1 MANLD
6 KEPQIEYVCYELV
19 GRKGISYVHNV
30 VNVMYDGSHG
40 VCILQDANEQPVVM
54 IPLSRLL
61 ELRIKYKD

>member
-19 GRKGISYVHNV
+19 GRKGVSYIRDVANV
-30 VNVMYDGSHG
+30 IYNQYYVS
-40 VCILQDANEQPVVM
+40 IQDMDEMPVA
-54 IPLSRLL
+54 IITYSRLL